1 MWLVHQARECLRETS
16 AGSSVYCSKASPFW
30 LQSYMTTTIGTT
42 ITINGDVTCDEA
54 LRIDGRVTGNILL
67 REAELTVGKAAQVD
81 ADVRST
87 RVLVLGT
94 VNGNVAATDRIELGE
109 SANVT
114 GSLSA
119 DRVVLIEGA
128 RFNGRIDMD
137 RRTIAAKVAHYKA
150 EHPAQ
155 P

>member
-1 MWLVHQARECLRETS
+1 
-16 AGSSVYCSKASPFW
+16 
-30 LQSYMTTTIGTT
+30 
-42 ITINGDVTCDEA
+42 
-54 LRIDGRVTGNILL
+54 
-67 REAELTVGKAAQVD
+67 
-81 ADVRST
+81 
-87 RVLVLGT
+87 VLGT
-94 VNGNVAATDRIELGE
+94 VNGNVAATERIELGE

-119 DRVVLIEGA
+119 DRVVLVEGA

-137 RRTIAAKVAHYKA
+137 RRTITTKVAQYKA